1 MGSDD
6 SSPDSVNLE
15 TYLHTWERLGF
26 DATSFRDDVTR
37 AKPSE
42 FVELQATVESAH
54 ELTSRM
60 KPFQSS
66 DIIQQLTDHFRN
78 PQDLKDVEDQFN
90 RWCTVNAPW
99 ESGYY
104 RWYPR
109 WSITEELQDQFW
121 NIINI
126 AALLD
131 ESSWTSL
138 DLLLPLIAQPEN
150 YPNILN
156 ELEQL
161 VQDEERQR
169 TLIEKAV
176 LQLKEKGY
184 DVVVQSSKIIEQ
196 FDEIEEFKYSWA
208 KEMILFDL
216 IWDDKDFENLDADLP
231 ECDPKIKISA
241 SELPPSLLAPCK
253 PLATSPAAN
262 KPFILVEW
270 SEGFTLIPPIE

>member
-15 TYLHTWERLGF
+15 TYLSTWERLGF

-54 ELTSRM
+54 ELKSRM

-66 DIIQQLTDHFRN
+66 EIVQQLTDHFRN

-90 RWCTVNAPW
+90 RWSAVNAPW

-131 ESSWTSL
+131 ESS
-138 DLLLPLIAQPEN
+138 LPHGPGGGDWSGSSDPAVEGRSVRAAARRHRVGPSPGPER
-150 YPNILN
+150 PGAC
-156 ELEQL
+156 
-161 VQDEERQR
+161 R
-169 TLIEKAV
+169 
-176 LQLKEKGY
+176 
-184 DVVVQSSKIIEQ
+184 
-196 FDEIEEFKYSWA
+196 
-208 KEMILFDL
+208 
-216 IWDDKDFENLDADLP
+216 
-231 ECDPKIKISA
+231 
-241 SELPPSLLAPCK
+241 
-253 PLATSPAAN
+253 
-262 KPFILVEW
+262 
-270 SEGFTLIPPIE
+270 